1 MKKIYY
7 FNNNLKGLN
16 KLVSR
21 SSVVTLENHT
31 ITIEHKANVS
41 NFNNGT
47 IGIKKVIFLK
57 NLIGIEMRI
66 NYLQFVMIGYNSN
79 GCYNALNDE
88 NTIFINPQSKEEQKN
103 ALEIKEYIESYLLN
117 LIDNETPLKYPKIEQ
132 PKKEEIK
139 KESKKSQLKEK
150 LEEQP
155 KEQKSLFTNE
165 ELKIMREKEKKRD
178 ENIICIIIHCVLFLF
193 FPVVGNIAYYFIK
206 KYLLK

>member
-7 FNNNLKGLN
+7 FNNNLRGLN

-21 SSVVTLENHT
+21 SSIVTLENHT

-66 NYLQFVMIGYNSN
+66 NYLQLVMTGYNSN

-88 NTIFINPQSKEEQKN
+88 NTIFINPQSEEEQKN

-139 KESKKSQLKEK
+139 KSKKSQLKEK

-155 KEQKSLFTNE
+155 KEQKPLFTNE
-165 ELKIMREKEKKRD
+165 ELKIMREREKKRD
-178 ENIICIIIHCVLFLF
+178 ENIKCIIIHCVLFLL
-193 FPVVGNIAYYFIK
+193 FPVVGNIAYYLIK

>member
-7 FNNNLKGLN
+7 FNNNLRGLN

-21 SSVVTLENHT
+21 SSIVTLENHT

-57 NLIGIEMRI
+57 NLIGIEMRV
-66 NYLQFVMIGYNSN
+66 NYLQLVMTGYNSN

-88 NTIFINPQSKEEQKN
+88 NTIFINPQSEEEQKN

-139 KESKKSQLKEK
+139 KSKKSQLKEK

-155 KEQKSLFTNE
+155 KEQKPLFTNE

-178 ENIICIIIHCVLFLF
+178 ENIKCIIIHCVLFLL
-193 FPVVGNIAYYFIK
+193 FPVVGNIAYYLIK

>member
-7 FNNNLKGLN
+7 FNNNLRGLN

-21 SSVVTLENHT
+21 SSIVTLENHT

-66 NYLQFVMIGYNSN
+66 NYLQLVMTGYNSN

-88 NTIFINPQSKEEQKN
+88 NTIFINPQSEEEQKN

-139 KESKKSQLKEK
+139 KSKKSQLKEK

-155 KEQKSLFTNE
+155 KEQKPLFTNE

-178 ENIICIIIHCVLFLF
+178 ENIKCIIIHCVLFLL
-193 FPVVGNIAYYFIK
+193 FPVVGNIAYYLIK